1 MSVLTDIIQG
11 ASEGYQA
18 NQQANAAD
26 ALAEAEKAKAAAAS
40 ANATTS
46 SNTTKWFLIGGGV
59 LVVALIGLFAFRGK
73 S

>member
-1 MSVLTDIIQG
+1 MSLLSDIIQG

-26 ALAEAEKAKAAAAS
+26 ALAAAEKAKAAAAS

-59 LVVALIGLFAFRGK
+59 LVLAIVAVFAFRK